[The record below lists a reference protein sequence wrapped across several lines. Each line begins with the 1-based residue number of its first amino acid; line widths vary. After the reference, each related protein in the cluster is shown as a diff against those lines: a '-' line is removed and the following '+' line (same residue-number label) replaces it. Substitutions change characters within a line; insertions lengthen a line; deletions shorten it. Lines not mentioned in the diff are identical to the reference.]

1 MITMP
6 VTHAPRQFLF
16 LQGPTNFLFA
26 EVAKGLRERGHTT
39 HRINVCL
46 GDQIFW
52 RGPGAVNFR
61 GRQSEWPAFIDGF
74 FDQHSITDVVLLGEQ
89 RDLHRVAIAAA
100 RMRGIQVTVTDFG
113 YIRPDWVIVELNG
126 MNADSLFP
134 RDPDAILDLARDLPP
149 LDRQVRY
156 RDRFLNQAML
166 DMTFHLSSAL
176 WPWTFPH
183 FRRHTLSHPILFY
196 LGVGLRLALSGIEA
210 RRTTNALATVA
221 ARGPYYLF
229 AMQTEDDY
237 SLRAY
242 SRYPDL
248 DQPMREAIQSF
259 AQHAPAAASLVFKI
273 HPLDPGL
280 KAWRRRIARM
290 ARDAGVA
297 GRVFYLDGGDLDQ
310 LVTSSSGVITVN
322 STVGLRAIELQRPI
336 IALGDA
342 IYRVPGVTFMDSL
355 DRFWRDAKA
364 PDTRLA
370 DALLRALAATL
381 HVRGGYYSR
390 DSVVAAAAGMIYR
403 LHHGMVNQPLA
414 EVARGEELK
423 G

>member
-1 MITMP
+1 MAGMP
-6 VTHAPRQFLF
+6 LPRHFLF

-26 EVAKGLRERGHTT
+26 EVASGLRERGHVT

-61 GRQSEWPAFIDGF
+61 GRQKEWPAFIEDF
-74 FDQHSITDVVLLGEQ
+74 FARHAITDIVLLGEQ
-89 RDLHRVAIAAA
+89 RELHRVAIAAA
-100 RMRGIQVTVTDFG
+100 KARGIRVTVTDFG

-134 RDPDAILDLARDLPP
+134 RDPQTILDMARDLPP
-149 LDRQVRY
+149 VDRRVRY
-156 RDRFLNQAML
+156 RDHFYHQAML
-166 DMTFHLSSAL
+166 DMAFHLSSAF

-183 FRRHTLSHPILFY
+183 FRRHTLRHPVLIY
-196 LGVGLRLALSGIEA
+196 LGVGLRRALSGIEA
-210 RRTTNALATVA
+210 WRAANTLAIVAL
-221 ARGPYYLF
+221 RGPQYLF

-248 DQPMREAIQSF
+248 DHPMREAIQSF
-259 AQHAPAAASLVFKI
+259 AHHAPVPASLVFKI

-290 ARDAGVA
+290 AREAGVA
-297 GRVFYLDGGDLDQ
+297 ERVFYIDGGDLDE
-310 LVTSSSGVITVN
+310 LIIASSGVITVN

-342 IYRVPGVTFMDSL
+342 IYRVPGVTFMEPLDS
-355 DRFWRDAKA
+355 FWTLARSPDAA
-364 PDTRLA
+364 LA
-370 DALLRALAATL
+370 NALLRALAAML

-390 DSVVAAAAGMIYR
+390 ESVNAAAAGMIYR
-403 LHHGMVNQPLA
+403 LHHGVVNQPLA
-414 EVARGEELK
+414 EVVRGDKLRDR
-423 G
+423 

>member
-1 MITMP
+1 MAARST
-6 VTHAPRQFLF
+6 PRQFLF
-16 LQGPTNFLFA
+16 LQGPTNYLFA
-26 EVAKGLRERGHTT
+26 DVAKALAELGHTT

-52 RGPGAVNFR
+52 RGAGAVNFR
-61 GRQSEWPAFIDGF
+61 GRAEEWPAFIADF
-74 FDQHSITDVVLLGEQ
+74 LDRHSITDIVLLGEQ
-89 RDLHRVAIAAA
+89 RELHRVANAAA
-100 RMRGIQVTVTDFG
+100 RLRGIRIIVTDFG

-134 RDPDAILDLARDLPP
+134 RDPEAILQLARDLPP

-156 RDRFLNQAML
+156 RESFFTQAML

-183 FRRHTLSHPILFY
+183 FRHHTLRHPIPIY
-196 LGVGLRLALSGIEA
+196 LGIGLRLALGGIESL
-210 RRTTNALATVA
+210 RA
-221 ARGPYYLF
+221 ARSWAKVATRGPHYLF

-248 DQPMREAIQSF
+248 DTPMREAIQSF
-259 AQHAPAAASLVFKI
+259 AKHAPAGATLVFKI

-297 GRVFYLDGGDLDQ
+297 ERVIYLDGGDLDQ
-310 LVTSSSGVITVN
+310 LITASSGVVTVN
-322 STVGLRAIELQRPI
+322 STVGLRAIELLRPV

-342 IYRVPGVTFMDSL
+342 IYRVAGVTFMEPL
-355 DRFWRDAKA
+355 DEFWTQARA
-364 PDTRLA
+364 PDAVLA

-381 HVRGGYYSR
+381 HVRGGYYAR
-390 DSVVAAAAGMIYR
+390 DGLAAAAAGMVYR
-403 LHHGMVNQPLA
+403 LHHGWVNQALP
-414 EVARGEELK
+414 EVVRGESLAVR
-423 G
+423 